1 MPSEYETAPSVDL
14 RVPSW
19 LTGFIDDAAVFPPD
33 ATPLDRAV
41 TEHLVHRSSGYRAML
56 GGFVVTDVKVPDL
69 IDVLDGVAVG
79 DGPETAIQVN
89 LVVTGGAG
97 AIGPA
102 VRWVARSPLL
112 HLRAIEFALRDED
125 DLTHNARRVRTAL
138 DTVEEDL
145 DEVAAYVELP
155 RISGQPT
162 YGWLAAMDE
171 LADADLMLRL
181 RTGGGAPESF
191 PTAGELATAI
201 DAALDREL
209 PFRCAGALT
218 TAVSGDGRFG
228 FANLLLAT
236 RACLDGGDTV
246 GALTDAGA
254 GQLLAGTD
262 PDLLERTRRWFTGF
276 SSNDVLESYDDL
288 VDLGLITPA

>member
-1 MPSEYETAPSVDL
+1 MPSPYETDPQGLSPA
-14 RVPSW
+14 PSW
-19 LTGFIDDAAVFPPD
+19 LTGFVDDAGAFPPD
-33 ATPLDRAV
+33 APPLDRAV
-41 TEHLVHRSSGYRAML
+41 AEHLVHRSSSYRAVL

-69 IDVLDGVAVG
+69 IDILDGVAVD

-89 LVVTGGAG
+89 LLVTGGAG

-112 HLRAIEFALRDED
+112 QLRAIEFALRDED

-155 RISGQPT
+155 RISGEPT

-171 LADADLMLRL
+171 LADADLMLKL

-288 VDLGLITPA
+288 VDLGLLP